1 MRLSILTSVAR
12 PSQMDLAHE
21 GNKKITDCLSLS
33 IKNICNSS
41 MEIDNKPRVLNHNGI
56 SISQTGFAKQLVI
69 MTHGGWKEIER
80 NATVF
85 RRQAG
90 DGWTSVPHGTR
101 IDFYTEDNNFTKG
114 PTVLAEV
121 NKRPHDALN
130 GLELSIDLSDSDIEL
145 LARSRNMSA
154 SDIKDEMMKLATY
167 RKECVNNGD
176 VVKNYALYHHEQTDT
191 LMEKHQNE
199 SGNKEVDIAFVT
211 DKKHKKHLSDVF
223 EAIKKAGVEYE
234 VIHFGACRVSR
245 DGHAIPN
252 LDNHNAKK

>member
-1 MRLSILTSVAR
+1 MKLSILTLVDR
-12 PSQMDLAHE
+12 PSQISDAHE
-21 GNKKITDCLSLS
+21 SDKKIINGLSS
-33 IKNICNSS
+33 CIKSICNSS
-41 MEIDNKPRVLNHNGI
+41 VEIDRKPKVLNHNGI

-90 DGWTSVPHGTR
+90 DGWTSVPHRTR

-130 GLELSIDLSDSDIEL
+130 GLEPSIDLSDNDIEL
-145 LARSRNMSA
+145 LARSRNMTA
-154 SDIKDEMMKLATY
+154 SDIKSEMMKLATY
-167 RKECVNNGD
+167 RKECVSDGD
-176 VVKNYALYHHEQTDT
+176 VVKNYALYHHEQTDS
-191 LMEKHQNE
+191 LLEKHQNE
-199 SGNKEVDIAFVT
+199 SACKEVDIAFVT

-223 EAIKKAGVEYE
+223 EAIKKTGVEYE
-234 VIHFGACRVSR
+234 VIHFGACRVNR
-245 DGHAIPN
+245 DGHAIPS
-252 LDNHNAKK
+252 LDKHESKK

>member
-1 MRLSILTSVAR
+1 MRLPILTSVAC
-12 PSQMDLAHE
+12 PSQMSVTHE
-21 GNKKITDCLSLS
+21 SNKKITDGLSSS

-41 MEIDNKPRVLNHNGI
+41 VEIDRKPRVLNHDGI

-80 NATVF
+80 NATIF

-90 DGWTSVPHGTR
+90 DGWTSVPHRTR

-130 GLELSIDLSDSDIEL
+130 GLEPSIDLSDSDIEF
-145 LARSRNMSA
+145 LARSRNIPA
-154 SDIKDEMMKLATY
+154 SDIKDEMMKFATY
-167 RKECVNNGD
+167 RKECGNNGG
-176 VVKNYALYHHEQTDT
+176 VVKNYALYHHEQTDS
-191 LMEKHQNE
+191 LIKKHQNE

-223 EAIKKAGVEYE
+223 EAIKKQVWNTRLSTLVLVGLAEMVMQ
-234 VIHFGACRVSR
+234 SQT
-245 DGHAIPN
+245 
-252 LDNHNAKK
+252 

>member
-1 MRLSILTSVAR
+1 MRLPILTSVAR
-12 PSQMDLAHE
+12 PSQIGVAHE
-21 GNKKITDCLSLS
+21 SNRKITDGLSSS

-41 MEIDNKPRVLNHNGI
+41 VKIDNKSRVLNHNGI

-114 PTVLAEV
+114 PTVLAEL

-130 GLELSIDLSDSDIEL
+130 GLEPSIDLSDSDIEL
-145 LARSRNMSA
+145 LARSRNMPA

-167 RKECVNNGD
+167 RKEYVNNGG
-176 VVKNYALYHHEQTDT
+176 VVKNYALYHHKQTDT
-191 LMEKHQNE
+191 LIEKHQNE
-199 SGNKEVDIAFVT
+199 SGNKEIDIAFVT
-211 DKKHKKHLSDVF
+211 DKNHKKHLSDVF
-223 EAIKKAGVEYE
+223 EVIKKTGVEYE
-234 VIHFGACRVSR
+234 VIHFAAALLNKSNFC
-245 DGHAIPN
+245 
-252 LDNHNAKK
+252 

>member
-1 MRLSILTSVAR
+1 MRFPILTSVAR
-12 PSQMDLAHE
+12 PSQISTTYE
-21 GNKKITDCLSLS
+21 SNKKITDGLSSS
-33 IKNICNSS
+33 IKNICNSPV
-41 MEIDNKPRVLNHNGI
+41 EIDRKPRVLNHNGI

-80 NATVF
+80 NSTVF

-90 DGWTSVPHGTR
+90 DGWTSVPHETR
-101 IDFYTEDNNFTKG
+101 VDFYAEDNNFTKG
-114 PTVLAEV
+114 STVLAEV

-130 GLELSIDLSDSDIEL
+130 GLEPSIDLSDSDIEL
-145 LARSRNMSA
+145 LARSRNMPA

-176 VVKNYALYHHEQTDT
+176 VVKNYALYHHEQTDS
-191 LMEKHQNE
+191 LIEKHQNE

-223 EAIKKAGVEYE
+223 EAIKKTSVKYE
-234 VIHFGACRVSR
+234 VIHFGACRVNR
-245 DGHAIPN
+245 DEHATPS
-252 LDNHNAKK
+252 LDNHDSKK